1 MFNVALKSITL
12 VVSVYIFHRGIN
24 PPTPPPAKEHV
35 VYKGQLFEYM
45 SRSLIYWWQV
55 SFASPVVH
63 CPQTYRDAQFLAFA
77 TVVCHIAAMALLQDP
92 SLDKSAKVLPV
103 ICHNP
108 APSLATLSSF
118 PPGFF
123 AGLALMLGAGLL
135 RVWCYRTMGRMFT
148 FEVAIKNDHKLITDG
163 PYAYARHPAYTGGIM
178 MLFGTYFMGFG
189 PDSFVSVCN
198 VTATRG
204 LWLVWSWRIP
214 AVYGG
219 FALLRRTGVEDG
231 KLKEKFGKTW
241 EEYRQRVPYKYI
253 PYVA

>member
-1 MFNVALKSITL
+1 MT
-12 VVSVYIFHRGIN
+12 
-24 PPTPPPAKEHV
+24 
-35 VYKGQLFEYM
+35 
-45 SRSLIYWWQV
+45 
-55 SFASPVVH
+55 
-63 CPQTYRDAQFLAFA
+63 
-77 TVVCHIAAMALLQDP
+77 LLQDP
-92 SLDKSAKVLPV
+92 SLDKSAKILPT

-108 APSLATLSSF
+108 SPSLAALSSF
-118 PPGFF
+118 PPGFL
-123 AGLALMLGAGLL
+123 AGLALMIGAGLL
-135 RVWCYRTMGRMFT
+135 RVWCYRTMGKMFT

-178 MLFGTYFMGFG
+178 MLFGTYLMGFG

-198 VTATRG
+198 VTSTRA

-219 FALLRRTGVEDG
+219 LALLRRSGVEDG

-241 EEYRQRVPYKYI
+241 EEYRARVPYKYI